1 VVAQMTWD
9 PLWLSYKV
17 ALVATLIALVVG
29 VGLAAL
35 LARRRLPGRELLDA
49 ILTIPLVLPPTV
61 IGFYLLTA
69 LGKHSF
75 IGSEFQE
82 LFGVR
87 LLFSFR
93 GCVIASS
100 VAALPMVVKS
110 ARTAIEDVDP
120 TLLQAART
128 LGAGPMR
135 VFWTVTLPLAARG
148 ISAGVILGFARALGE
163 FGVTLM
169 IGGDIPGE
177 TQTAPLYIY
186 NRIVANRD
194 AHAYGMIAVL
204 TATALGILWAVNH
217 LNRRRSRAAG
227 H

>member
-1 VVAQMTWD
+1 MTWD

-17 ALVATLIALVVG
+17 ALIATLVALVIG

-35 LARRRLPGRELLDA
+35 LARPRLPGRELIDA
-49 ILTIPLVLPPTV
+49 ILTVPLVLPPTV

-69 LGKHSF
+69 LGKHSYF
-75 IGSEFQE
+75 GSRFQD
-82 LFGVR
+82 LFDAR
-87 LLFSFR
+87 LLFTFR

-110 ARTAIEDVDP
+110 ARVAIEDVDA
-120 TLLQAART
+120 TLVQAART
-128 LGAGPMR
+128 LGAGPLR
-135 VFWTVTLPLAARG
+135 IFWTVTMPLAARG
-148 ISAGVILGFARALGE
+148 IMAGVILGFARALGE

-177 TQTAPLYIY
+177 TQTATLYIY
-186 NRIVANRD
+186 DQIMANRD
-194 AHAYGMIAVL
+194 ATAYGMIAVL
-204 TATALGILWAVNH
+204 TATAIGVLWAVNH
-217 LNRRRSRAAG
+217 LNRRRGGAAG